1 MQRTLKRELKVLE
14 IVKRE
19 AIGVSTCP
27 VPIPAEACGLR
38 VPAEQSFGCRL
49 VCDGCARPPHFG
61 AGRASISEGLGIR
74 VAGR

>member
-27 VPIPAEACGLR
+27 VQNQAEAGCLR
-38 VPAEQSFGCRL
+38 LPVERSLGCRL
-49 VCDGCARPPHFG
+49 VGDGWSAD
-61 AGRASISEGLGIR
+61 ASLRCGTCQHQ
-74 VAGR
+74 